1 MLTSRYAKSTE
12 QIERMR
18 VAGRLAART
27 LEYIADFVRAGTST
41 LALDRL
47 CHDFIAEHGGESA
60 CVGYNGYQHTICAS
74 VNHVVCH
81 GIPNDRPLKNGDIV
95 NIDVV
100 VRKEGVHG
108 DTSRTFMVG
117 TVSAPAQRL
126 VEVGQQC
133 LYRGMAAARPGAT
146 LGDVGHAIW
155 KHADTHGYSVVR
167 EFVGHGIGEK
177 MHEEPEVQHIGRPG
191 TGVMLVPGMTFT
203 IEPMINAGRRDVRVL
218 PDGWTVVTRDRSLSA
233 QWEHT
238 VLITAT
244 GCEALTA
251 RCDERGLPG

>member
-1 MLTSRYAKSTE
+1 MLTSRYAKSADL
-12 QIERMR
+12 ISRMR
-18 VAGRLAART
+18 EAGRLAART
-27 LEYIADFVRAGTST
+27 LEHVAGFVKPGIST
-41 LALDRL
+41 LELDRI
-47 CHDFIAEHGGESA
+47 CYDFIQSQGGQSA
-60 CVGYNGYQHTICAS
+60 CVGYKGYQHTICAS

-81 GIPNDRPLKNGDIV
+81 GIPNTKPLKNGDIV

-100 VRKEGVHG
+100 ARLNGAHG
-108 DTSRTFMVG
+108 DTSRTFLVG
-117 TVSAPAQRL
+117 TVSPQAQRL

-133 LYRGMAAARPGAT
+133 LYRGLAAAKPGAT
-146 LGDVGHAIW
+146 LGDVGFAIW
-155 KHADTHGYSVVR
+155 QHAEASGYSVVR

-218 PDGWTVVTRDRSLSA
+218 GDGWTVVTRDRSLSA

-238 VLITAT
+238 VLITEHGA
-244 GCEALTA
+244 EALTL
-251 RCDERGLPG
+251 RSDERL

>member
-1 MLTSRYAKSTE
+1 MLTSRFAKTAE

-18 VAGRLAART
+18 AAGKLAAAT
-27 LEYIADFVRAGTST
+27 LEHVAEFVTPGVST
-41 LALDRL
+41 LMLDRL
-47 CHDFIAEHGGESA
+47 CHDFIRDNGGQSA

-81 GIPNDRPLKNGDIV
+81 GIPHAKPLKNGDIV
-95 NIDVV
+95 NVDVV
-100 VRKEGVHG
+100 ARLNGVHG

-117 TVSAPAQRL
+117 DVSPQAQRL
-126 VEVGQQC
+126 VEVSQQC
-133 LYRGMAAARPGAT
+133 LYLGMAAAKPGAT
-146 LGDVGHAIW
+146 LGDVGYAIW
-155 KHADTHGYSVVR
+155 HHAHAKGYSVVR

-177 MHEEPEVQHIGRPG
+177 MHEEPEVRHVGEPG

-203 IEPMINAGRRDVRVL
+203 IEPMINAGRREVRVL

-238 VLITAT
+238 VLITQDGA
-244 GCEALTA
+244 EALT
-251 RCDERGLPG
+251 RRRDERIG